1 MAVDSNTF
9 PVVGIGASAGGLQ
22 AIKQLFDRMPVD
34 TGMAFVIVTHLP
46 LGRES
51 DLPEI
56 VSRYTKIRTS
66 VAGANQVIE
75 PDHVYV
81 CPPDHIL
88 TIEEGCVRLKARED
102 PVQRKPIDV
111 FLSSLANDRG
121 EAAVGILLSG
131 SGSDGALG
139 MKAIK
144 ERGGLT
150 LAQGTD
156 GAGPQH
162 SEMPDAA
169 IASGVV
175 DLVMPAEEM
184 AARLTEFAGTFAL
197 ADDDVADIDTA
208 AAGEYQRS
216 ICQIILQQVGH
227 DFSGYKQRTFQ
238 RRVRRRMQVL
248 QIRDAAGY
256 LNRLREDSEEVTN
269 LFRDLLI
276 GVTNFFRDPEA
287 FDALERWVIP
297 QLFAGKGANDLV
309 RVWVPG
315 CATGEE
321 VYSIAILMRE
331 RMATSK
337 AQSIFAGTWRPW

>member
-1 MAVDSNTF
+1 MGGQEEPHMGEDKGF
-9 PVVGIGASAGGLQ
+9 PIVGIGASAGGLQ
-22 AIKQLFDRMPVD
+22 AIKQLFDRMPTN

-51 DLPEI
+51 ELPEI

-66 VAGANQVIE
+66 VAGADQVIE

-88 TIEEGCVRLKARED
+88 TIEQGRVRLKARED
-102 PVQRKPIDV
+102 AVQRKPIDV

-121 EAAVGILLSG
+121 ELAIGILLSG

-144 ERGGLT
+144 ERGGFT
-150 LAQGTD
+150 LAQGHD
-156 GAGPQH
+156 GSRPQH
-162 SEMPDAA
+162 SEMPEAA

-175 DLVMPAEEM
+175 DLVVSAEAM
-184 AARLTEFAGTFAL
+184 AERLVVFARATQVSDDAKVDHSDGFA
-197 ADDDVADIDTA
+197 
-208 AAGEYQRS
+208 EHQR
-216 ICQIILQQVGH
+216 QISKILLNQVGH

-238 RRVRRRMQVL
+238 RRVRRRMQVR
-248 QIRDAAGY
+248 QTEDIEQY
-256 LNRLREDSEEVTN
+256 VEQLRNEADEVSN

-287 FDALERWVIP
+287 FSVLEHLVIP
-297 QLFAGKGANDLV
+297 KLFEGKAANDQV
-309 RVWVPG
+309 
-315 CATGEE
+315 
-321 VYSIAILMRE
+321 
-331 RMATSK
+331 
-337 AQSIFAGTWRPW
+337 